1 MPATLCFATSTLPA
15 VRVHEEQLVREG
27 HVVLATE
34 LVEATQRRV
43 PQRLW
48 PAGVQRHAGPG
59 LDLEPAD
66 DLEHAAVGAVRHE
79 DRLWRP
85 ATTAVP
91 GQHLDPG
98 RGENA
103 SPIARGFD
111 LVLVYVDVLGS
122 QPVEQLSAVH
132 AIELVQ
138 HVAHQVT
145 HVAHRPVDV
154 EHHEQVILW
163 VSDAAVDIVPGQAAH
178 PIRHPSEPFVPGRLA
193 VAVVPLSIAGNIA
206 QLHALWRNH
215 TRSVR

>member
-1 MPATLCFATSTLPA
+1 
-15 VRVHEEQLVREG
+15 
-27 HVVLATE
+27 
-34 LVEATQRRV
+34 
-43 PQRLW
+43 
-48 PAGVQRHAGPG
+48 
-59 LDLEPAD
+59 
-66 DLEHAAVGAVRHE
+66 VRHE

-91 GQHLDPG
+91 GQHLHPG

-103 SPIARGFD
+103 SPIEKGFD

-145 HVAHRPVDV
+145 HVEDRPVDV
-154 EHHEQVILW
+154 EHHEKVILW

-178 PIRHPSEPFVPGRLA
+178 PVRHPSEPFVPGRLA
-193 VAVVPLSIAGNIA
+193 VAVVPLSIAGDIA
-206 QLHALWRNH
+206 QLHASWRNH
-215 TRSVR
+215 ARSVNARCVRAIAEMTHQWRRGDAVDQAECVESPVADRSEHEDT